1 MEAAYKHHATA
12 RNGRG
17 SPLYTTLPATLLVL
31 LHCCKML
38 PIVMEKNNFS
48 MVVCSKG
55 FFSETNFGQK
65 RWGFTSN
72 VLAIVDQWY
81 GATYNAVQHNK

>member
-1 MEAAYKHHATA
+1 
-12 RNGRG
+12 
-17 SPLYTTLPATLLVL
+17 
-31 LHCCKML
+31 
-38 PIVMEKNNFS
+38 MEKNNFS

>member
-1 MEAAYKHHATA
+1 
-12 RNGRG
+12 
-17 SPLYTTLPATLLVL
+17 
-31 LHCCKML
+31 
-38 PIVMEKNNFS
+38 MEKNNFS

-55 FFSETNFGQK
+55 FFSETNFCQK